1 MGQIKNIKLHI
12 VTDIK
17 QRYSMATRQ
26 VAARAVNWA
35 ALAARVPKDGKAAA
49 GFEELR
55 IKFETSK
62 GTLNMMPEKPTP
74 INWDHYS
81 SVVKNKELFEKFQS
95 AYAEL
100 EVPYPEDDFSAEIEA
115 KRAEAEAQDAHTR
128 AELADGVAQA
138 EASIAAITGI
148 KAYEAMTMDEY
159 CELNPKFAHM
169 VEQQRIAVADR
180 LDPRLEKAIDDAP
193 NLRSFL
199 WLKYGGMLD
208 FSSVFQ
214 RRWKSC
220 WDHIVIPGFEYLN
233 EEDNRNMESFKATLT
248 EAELAQFEFNYLYEE
263 ADKLG
268 KEKILLNWLKTKVEE
283 GKLTE
288 DELANADELGQQ
300 KLMLKIGLEE
310 GAIDEYTMKALE

>member
-26 VAARAVNWA
+26 VAARTVNWA
-35 ALAARVPKDGKAAA
+35 ALAARVPKDGKSAA

-148 KAYEAMTMDEY
+148 KAYEAMTWDEY

-169 VEQQRIAVADR
+169 VEVQRIAGVDR
-180 LDPRLEKAIDDAP
+180 LDPKLEKVGQEKFDWEMY
-193 NLRSFL
+193 LG
-199 WLKYGGMLD
+199 KVGVTGE
-208 FSSVFQ
+208 
-214 RRWKSC
+214 
-220 WDHIVIPGFEYLN
+220 EY
-233 EEDNRNMESFKATLT
+233 EM
-248 EAELAQFEFNYLYEE
+248 

-268 KEKILLNWLKTKVEE
+268 KKEIYSKMLKLQLEDGEITKNEY
-283 GKLTE
+283 KY
-288 DELANADELGQQ
+288 
-300 KLMLKIGLEE
+300 LML
-310 GAIDEYTMKALE
+310 